1 MENTK
6 FKVYVE
12 NKSQGYAKFLFEPL
26 ERGYGDTLGNA
37 LRRVLLSS
45 IRGTAITAVKIDGVL
60 HEFSTVKGV
69 REDVIEIL
77 MNLKHIPIKANFDLA
92 EGEHKEIS
100 IDARDLPRDFFKRS
114 KNPGVLTA
122 EDMPSTNEI
131 EFIGDGVI
139 CTLEP
144 TAKLSMELYIEQ
156 GSGYKMAERDRPSYL
171 PINAIMTD
179 SIFSP
184 VLRVNYKVEP
194 ARVGQSIER
203 LILEVWT
210 NDSITPSEAVEQAAA
225 TAQEYFA
232 HIAETVKDAPEMK
245 ERELPKE
252 KPLQV
257 EVNTYERELFK
268 RPIHELELTIRSENC
283 LLRGGIQT
291 IGDLL
296 QKTRDDLLKIRNLGK
311 ISLSEI
317 LEKIESM
324 NLSLKKSE
332 NENQSYFE
340 ESDSDEDIQ
349 EQDEQKED
357 STQQADFQVKADEI
371 FESASQEQ
379 ENEEPEEKPDL
390 ETKPMRLITLR

>member
-6 FKVYVE
+6 FKVYIE
-12 NKSQGYAKFLFEPL
+12 KKAQSYAKFSFEPL

-45 IRGTAITAVKIDGVL
+45 IRGTAVTAVKIDGVL

-156 GSGYKMAERDRPSYL
+156 GSGYKMAEYSYRKGFSD
-171 PINAIMTD
+171 D
-179 SIFSP
+179 SG
-184 VLRVNYKVEP
+184 R
-194 ARVGQSIER
+194 R
-203 LILEVWT
+203 
-210 NDSITPSEAVEQAAA
+210 
-225 TAQEYFA
+225 
-232 HIAETVKDAPEMK
+232 
-245 ERELPKE
+245 
-252 KPLQV
+252 
-257 EVNTYERELFK
+257 
-268 RPIHELELTIRSENC
+268 RSM
-283 LLRGGIQT
+283 G
-291 IGDLL
+291 
-296 QKTRDDLLKIRNLGK
+296 
-311 ISLSEI
+311 
-317 LEKIESM
+317 
-324 NLSLKKSE
+324 
-332 NENQSYFE
+332 
-340 ESDSDEDIQ
+340 
-349 EQDEQKED
+349 
-357 STQQADFQVKADEI
+357 
-371 FESASQEQ
+371 
-379 ENEEPEEKPDL
+379 
-390 ETKPMRLITLR
+390 